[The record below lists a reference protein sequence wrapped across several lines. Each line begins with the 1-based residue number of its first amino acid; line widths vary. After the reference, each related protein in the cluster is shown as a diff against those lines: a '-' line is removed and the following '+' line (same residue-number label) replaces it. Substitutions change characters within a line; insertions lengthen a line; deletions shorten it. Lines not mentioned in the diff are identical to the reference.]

1 VSGGAVGV
9 LRSGRGFALAR
20 NDSRLTTL
28 RKSIVAVRSV
38 NPVQAGVKNHVKM
51 LAAQYLGFRSP
62 GATLAF

>member
-9 LRSGRGFALAR
+9 LRSVRGFALAR

-28 RKSIVAVRSV
+28 RKSIVAVTSV
-38 NPVQAGVKNHVKM
+38 NPVQAGINNQLKM
-51 LAAQYLGFRSP
+51 LAAQYLGSRYP